1 MKKQKN
7 YIGLDLGTGFL
18 GYAVTDEN
26 YEIINVNKKRAIG
39 VRVYDEAETA
49 KNRRMFRVAR
59 RRLERRKYRICLLQE
74 LFAKDMMK
82 EHPNFFAL
90 LNESDL
96 NKDDRTLKECEYSL
110 FNDKNFTDK
119 EYYKK
124 YPTIYHL
131 RDELTRTSTDDIR
144 LLYLAIHN
152 IIKYRGNFLTESSV
166 GENEDSFENCKNINS
181 KFKELCDKLE
191 ERKELLSENNF
202 EDDDGVKTKINNIS
216 ALNLSELDKLND
228 IIISRDSKKERKE
241 KACEILG
248 ANEKYQKLLVGIIFG
263 SDLNITTLFGNGA
276 YEKGTVPPFN
286 FSDNYEDIVVAL
298 SSALSD
304 VDFEI
309 VSCLKSIYDWQVLM
323 RMLNGS
329 ESLSLA
335 MIKKYEAHQR
345 DLKDLKWLLK
355 NYNPKQ

>member
-74 LFAKDMMK
+74 LFAKEMMK

-166 GENEDSFENCKNINS
+166 GENEDSFENCKN
-181 KFKELCDKLE
+181 
-191 ERKELLSENNF
+191 
-202 EDDDGVKTKINNIS
+202 
-216 ALNLSELDKLND
+216 
-228 IIISRDSKKERKE
+228 
-241 KACEILG
+241 
-248 ANEKYQKLLVGIIFG
+248 
-263 SDLNITTLFGNGA
+263 
-276 YEKGTVPPFN
+276 
-286 FSDNYEDIVVAL
+286 
-298 SSALSD
+298 
-304 VDFEI
+304 
-309 VSCLKSIYDWQVLM
+309 
-323 RMLNGS
+323 
-329 ESLSLA
+329 
-335 MIKKYEAHQR
+335 
-345 DLKDLKWLLK
+345 
-355 NYNPKQ
+355 